1 MNGVWFGVQ
10 LAASVTDPVV
20 KVYARDCCTED
31 FGHTIFV
38 DIGDGSDFGSVRR
51 QTCVTLNGVQN
62 SDVVTA
68 ECAGAGQY
76 IFLWADGWLELAE
89 LQVFENPAHSRSTE
103 PVEWKLMMDPLSWGN
118 AEASCAHMGGH
129 LASIHSKSMQ
139 HDLMQVDDLLAGGA
153 SVWIGLKCAL
163 ATHASFARISLTQD
177 LSNSDVSGEAGCDGD
192 AFTWSDGTENDWSKW
207 ADGEPNVRV
216 ILPLWSRANVFSK
229 SITIAGLE
237 RRCLALRRCHRP
249 EPELHRSDQLRLR
262 RPRAVVSAE
271 PWRRALESR

>member
-163 ATHASFARISLTQD
+163 ATHASFARISLTRD
-177 LSNSDVSGEAGCDGD
+177 LPNSDVSGEAGCDGD

-216 ILPLWSRANVFSK
+216 ILSRLGRVQTTPLNKHRHCGTGAEVSR
-229 SITIAGLE
+229 IATM
-237 RRCLALRRCHRP
+237 P
-249 EPELHRSDQLRLR
+249 ST
-262 RPRAVVSAE
+262 RAGAAPVE
-271 PWRRALESR
+271 